1 MLEILAPYFRTLYE
15 ETGLNFTPF
24 YGAYEWGQFVEG
36 ASTSIQLILAII
48 AVSLVIGVIGAA
60 AQQSAFAPLRWLVAA
75 YIELFRN
82 TPPMVQL
89 LFFYFGLGTITPQ
102 VDMGGWYEP
111 MISAFGWAVIAIG
124 IFGGSYNVEIFRSG
138 LDAVPQTTTEAADSL
153 GFSRLQIFVH
163 VSLPLAFR
171 FCLPALTN
179 NIISLAKTSSLAYV
193 IAVPEMTYALQTIW
207 TENVNVP
214 EMMVLLFAYYVGIV
228 AVIAQVLR
236 WLERRL
242 ALPGYGS

>member
-1 MLEILAPYFRTLYE
+1 MLELLAPFFRSLYE
-15 ETGLNFTPF
+15 GTGINFSPF
-24 YGAYEWGQFVEG
+24 YSEYDWGQFLEG
-36 ASTSIQLILAII
+36 ASTSIQLILSII

-60 AQQSAFAPLRWLVAA
+60 AQQSRFAPVRWLVAA
-75 YIELFRN
+75 YIEVFRN

-89 LFFYFGLGTITPQ
+89 LFFYFGLGAITPQ

-111 MISAFGWAVIAIG
+111 MISAFGWAVVAIG

-138 LDAVPQTTTEAADSL
+138 LDAVPSNTVEAAESL
-153 GFSRLQIFVH
+153 GFSRLQIFIY

-179 NIISLAKTSSLAYV
+179 NIVSLAKTSSLAYV
-193 IAVPEMTYALQTIW
+193 IAVPEMTYALQSIW

-214 EMMVLLFAYYVGIV
+214 EMMVLLFVYYVGVV
-228 AVIAQVLR
+228 AVIAHLMR
-236 WLERRL
+236 WLERRI
-242 ALPGYGS
+242 ALPGYGT

>member
-1 MLEILAPYFRTLYE
+1 MLETLAPFFRSLYE
-15 ETGLNFTPF
+15 ETGVNFTPF
-24 YGAYEWGQFVEG
+24 YNAYDWGQLVEG

-48 AVSLVIGVIGAA
+48 AVSLVIGVVGAA
-60 AQQSAFAPLRWLVAA
+60 AQQSRFAPVRWLVAA

-89 LFFYFGLGTITPQ
+89 LFFYFGLGAITPQ

-138 LDAVPQTTTEAADSL
+138 LDAVPDATIEAADSL
-153 GFSRLQIFVH
+153 GLSKLQIFCYVA
-163 VSLPLAFR
+163 LPLALR

-179 NIISLAKTSSLAYV
+179 NIVSLAKTSSLAYV
-193 IAVPEMTYALQTIW
+193 IAVPEMTYALQSVW
-207 TENVNVP
+207 TENVNVA
-214 EMMVLLFAYYVGIV
+214 EMMVLLFVYYVGLV
-228 AVIAQVLR
+228 AIIARLLKL
-236 WLERRL
+236 LERHL
-242 ALPGYGS
+242 ALPGYGT